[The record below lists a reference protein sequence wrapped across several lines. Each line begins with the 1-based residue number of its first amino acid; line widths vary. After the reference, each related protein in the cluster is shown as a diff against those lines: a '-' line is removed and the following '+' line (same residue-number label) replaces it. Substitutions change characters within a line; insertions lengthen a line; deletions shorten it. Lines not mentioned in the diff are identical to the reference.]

1 MIKNKKTD
9 LISYPKNKIKSF
21 KKQCK
26 KWDIYNKDNDNSSE
40 IVCDICLDSDTS
52 VSNQD
57 ILLQCDGC
65 NAATHQGCYGY
76 NKFKTD
82 VNDYDEA
89 WLC

>member
-65 NAATHQGCYGY
+65 NAATH
-76 NKFKTD
+76 
-82 VNDYDEA
+82 
-89 WLC
+89 